1 MSTDAIYTVSKLPTG
16 RVITNNALVVWSAHH
31 SIHGLVEVDVTEARQ
46 RMRAHRMATGES
58 LSMTAFVIHCF
69 AIAVSRE
76 QGLNAVVR
84 HGKVYAFETVNVATM
99 VERDVSGEKVISAV
113 VIRNAERKTVR
124 EIHAEIRQAQTQPI
138 NSAGDI
144 TKLGWIEWLPGWL
157 MRLVVRVMHSKP
169 QAIHKFGG
177 ITGVTAVGMF
187 TSGIGWGLPITPNTV
202 MLTIGGIGERPA
214 IEAGQLVERETLCL
228 TISFDH
234 EVVDGAPA
242 ARFVTNLKKLLSD
255 AEGLGSLEVAGQTTA
270 RP

>member
-1 MSTDAIYTVSKLPTG
+1 MNTDAGFTVSKLPTG
-16 RVITNNALVVWSAHH
+16 RSITNNALDVWSAHH

-46 RMRAHRMATGES
+46 RMRAHRTSTGES

-69 AIAVSRE
+69 AIAVSGER
-76 QGLNAVVR
+76 GLNAVVR
-84 HGKVYAFETVNVATM
+84 RGKIYAFETVNVATM
-99 VERDVSGEKVISAV
+99 VEREVSGEKVISVV
-113 VIRNAERKTVR
+113 VIRNAERKTIR

-138 NSAGDI
+138 KSAGDI

-157 MRLVVRVMHSKP
+157 MRMVVRAMHSSP
-169 QAIHKFGG
+169 QAIHKLGG

-187 TSGIGWGLPITPNTV
+187 SSGIGWGLPITPNSV

-242 ARFVTNLKKLLSD
+242 ARFVANLKKLLSD
-255 AEGLGSLEVAGQTTA
+255 AEGLESIGEVGQTVI
-270 RP
+270 RS